1 MFQQQG
7 RRQKIR
13 RVMEDDRRKG
23 RFGALVLPLLSDG
36 FVLAHSMTGNHADAE
51 DVVQDACLRAFRA
64 IDTVVDSRARAWFL
78 TIVHHTACTWLR
90 KNRPAALLTVG
101 ELDAVEEKAVETTA
115 PQEIETPERKL
126 IGKSRLEAA
135 IASLSLALRETIT
148 LRDIEGLNYREI
160 AQVTGV
166 PIGTVMS
173 RIARARSQLI
183 ALSKVDI

>member
-1 MFQQQG
+1 
-7 RRQKIR
+7 
-13 RVMEDDRRKG
+13 MEDDRRKG
-23 RFGALVLPLLSDG
+23 RFTALVLPLLADG
-36 FVLAHSMTGNHADAE
+36 FVLARSITGNRADAE

-64 IDTVVDSRARAWFL
+64 IDTVADSTARAWFL

-90 KNRPAALLTVG
+90 RNRPAALLKVDDLEAVG
-101 ELDAVEEKAVETTA
+101 TKPA
-115 PQEIETPERKL
+115 QEIETPESML
-126 IGKSRLEAA
+126 IVKMDKTRLEAA

-160 AQVTGV
+160 AQVTGA

-183 ALSKVDI
+183 ALIGIGT

>member
-1 MFQQQG
+1 
-7 RRQKIR
+7 
-13 RVMEDDRRKG
+13 MEDDPRKG
-23 RFGALVLPLLSDG
+23 RFAALVLPLLSDG
-36 FVLAHSMTGNHADAE
+36 FVLAYSITGNHADAE
-51 DVVQDACLRAFRA
+51 DVMQDACLRAFGA
-64 IDTVVDSRARAWFL
+64 IDTVVDSSARAWFL

-90 KNRPAALLTVG
+90 KNRPAALLTVDD
-101 ELDAVEEKAVETTA
+101 LDAVEKKAVETTA

-126 IGKSRLEAA
+126 IGKSRLETA
-135 IASLSLALRETIT
+135 IASLSVALRETIT

-183 ALSKVDI
+183 ALSKIDT